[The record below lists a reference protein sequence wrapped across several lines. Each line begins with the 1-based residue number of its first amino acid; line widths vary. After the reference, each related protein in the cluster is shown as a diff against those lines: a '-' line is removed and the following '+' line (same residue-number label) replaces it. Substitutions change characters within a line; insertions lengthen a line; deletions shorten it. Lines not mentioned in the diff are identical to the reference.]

1 MRTEKEIKEKLN
13 LGLELK
19 EQSLDEAHLDQAK
32 SQEER
37 EILIERIAK
46 SETEIAILRWI
57 LGEEN

>member
-13 LGLELK
+13 LALELK
-19 EQSLDEAHLDQAK
+19 EQSLEEAHLDRAK

-46 SETEIAILRWI
+46 SETEIAMLRWI
-57 LGEEN
+57 L